1 MQLLC
6 NLVILS
12 FFLLSTGA
20 GWITP
25 AVLSQEFNCG
35 CEDKPQ
41 LEVLAVVNGVKI
53 TRQDLSPDTKMK
65 VMNLQQEVIEAR
77 ENEINVLINSTLLS
91 NEATKRNISVQ
102 KLIQIEVV
110 DKIAAPTDAEA
121 LAFYNKHKDEI
132 GDEFKDVKA
141 DVMTWLRDERERAA
155 VLALANSLRA
165 SAEVKVL
172 LAAITPPANE
182 AEKARVLATVN
193 GAQITSG
200 AVEENLLPLIFN
212 VQQQVFNTR
221 RSELDLKI
229 NDLLL
234 ANEAKKQG
242 QTIGELRAS
251 MKARVPIP
259 TEAQAQT
266 FYNQNKAKI
275 RRDFADVKDQI
286 IQYLFAEEEKKSDAA
301 FVAQLRSSASLQIF
315 LTPPDSPIFKIALD
329 DQPSKGNPKAA
340 VTLVQFTDFQCPSCA
355 QHHPILER
363 LLNEYGDNV
372 RLVVRD
378 FPLSQHANAMKAAE
392 AAEAARE
399 QGKYWEYTD
408 LLYRNQSA
416 LQIDKLKQYASSLGL
431 DRVKFDAAL
440 DSGKYSD
447 RVQRDVAE
455 GDRLGVDSTPTFFV
469 NGRLVSDSSYAGL
482 KSRIE
487 AELKVQ
493 QAKQLTS
500 AVSGRA
506 TLLAL
511 APSKGKSRR

>member
-1 MQLLC
+1 MSH
-6 NLVILS
+6 NLRRAVPQYAMKLPCYSAILGLVVLTLGLTS
-12 FFLLSTGA
+12 GVA
-20 GWITP
+20 
-25 AVLSQEFNCG
+25 AVLTQEFNCG

-53 TRQDLSPDTKMK
+53 TREDLGPDLKMK
-65 VMNLQQEVIEAR
+65 VMNIQQEVVEAR
-77 ENEINVLINSTLLS
+77 ENEVNVLINSTLLS

-102 KLIQIEVV
+102 KLIQVEVV
-110 DKIAAPTDAEA
+110 DKITAPTDAEA

-132 GDEFKDVKA
+132 DDEFKDVKA
-141 DVMTWLRDERERAA
+141 DVMTWLRDERERAG

-165 SAEVKVL
+165 AADVKILVPT
-172 LAAITPPANE
+172 ITPPTNE
-182 AEKARVLATVN
+182 AEKAQVLATVN
-193 GAQITSG
+193 GARITSG
-200 AVEENLLPLIFN
+200 DVEQNLLPLIFN

-221 RSELDLKI
+221 QRALDLKI

-234 ANEAKKQG
+234 ASAAKKQG
-242 QTIGELRAS
+242 QTIAELRAS
-251 MKARVPIP
+251 MKAKVPIP
-259 TEAQAQT
+259 TEAQAQA

-275 RRDFADVKDQI
+275 RRDFADVKDQV
-286 IQYLFAEEEKKSDAA
+286 IQYLFAEEEKKSDLA
-301 FVAQLRSSASLQIF
+301 FIAQLRSSAALQIF
-315 LTPPDSPIFKIALD
+315 LTPPDSPVFKIALD

-340 VTLVQFTDFQCPSCA
+340 VTVVQFTDFQCPSCA
-355 QHHPILER
+355 QHHPIVER
-363 LLNEYGDNV
+363 LLNEYGDSV

-416 LQIDKLKQYASSLGL
+416 LQIDKLKQYASNLGL
-431 DRVKFDAAL
+431 DRVRFDAAL

-447 RVQRDVAE
+447 KVQRDVAE

-469 NGRLVSDSSYAGL
+469 NGRLVTDSSYAGL

-487 AELKVQ
+487 AELKLQ
-493 QAKQLTS
+493 Q
-500 AVSGRA
+500 
-506 TLLAL
+506 
-511 APSKGKSRR
+511 SKTN